1 MSVVM
6 KLENESLNVFESKT
20 EILRSI
26 FISSHALGIASGIA
40 QNVWNISENF
50 SVFKGYLILYHNIK
64 CGNH

>member
-1 MSVVM
+1 M

-40 QNVWNISENF
+40 QNV
-50 SVFKGYLILYHNIK
+50 
-64 CGNH
+64 